1 MISYDLSLQPNLDQ
15 IKRMLDKAF
24 ESVSSLEELIFHSDQ
39 GWQYQHQYYHQQ
51 LKNRG
56 IIQSMSRKDNYI
68 NNRVMDTFFG
78 RLKNECIMVMK
89 KTMNHLKLFQ
99 LHWMN
104 IYIIT
109 TMNVFRE
116 K

>member
-1 MISYDLSLQPNLDQ
+1 
-15 IKRMLDKAF
+15 
-24 ESVSSLEELIFHSDQ
+24 
-39 GWQYQHQYYHQQ
+39 
-51 LKNRG
+51 
-56 IIQSMSRKDNYI
+56 MSRKDNYI
-68 NNRVMDTFFG
+68 NNCVMDTFFG
-78 RLKNECIMVMK
+78 HLKNECIMVMK